1 MDKKV
6 INHLFHEHP
15 LILRNVSEL
24 MIVESVDCYA
34 CGKGINVDECAEM
47 VYVCSMQLE
56 GDDDDC
62 SINNLILHRKC
73 GELPNEIRHPIHPQ
87 HPIHLLDF
95 RSLSG
100 QHRCDVC
107 RRYIGMVL
115 GYRCSSCDFDLDI
128 TCEKL
133 GIDAL
138 LEERKHELQHP
149 SHPDHPLTLMRKPA
163 FAFYCDGCGEQD
175 VDMAY
180 ICSTCEFWV
189 HKRCA
194 TLPLIH
200 QYHHHHHP
208 LSLAFSFPKEDH
220 FKYSYR
226 CEVCDKFLS
235 MTCWVYGCGDCRYFV
250 HLKCVGGIESKPKPD
265 SILNEVDNSSGVIQ
279 LPLHVD
285 GIYKELITHFV
296 MNMMREEG
304 VIMPAAAT
312 STTVSFLDH
321 EKHPLICVTP
331 ISSPPYYQC
340 TIPNCT
346 PYFIHS
352 ICYSLPTTLQY
363 SSSSHLQ
370 LQSDDSHHLLQLYGH
385 YNKIHNHQN
394 HKFQLYTINPEL
406 NYKDAVFC
414 ECNVCGY
421 ETNGM
426 WYECEECDVKI
437 DVKCASLPTTIRH
450 ASHLHHKPLILTRI
464 LSQQEK
470 LRCRGCRDTLKE
482 NIFNNDIEI
491 AYFCSSDDCDFALDL
506 RCAQLPRS
514 IREHQWNMN
523 CNHPLLLT
531 FDASLDHPSDFFCEF
546 CEEELNPKGWMYHC
560 RQCDISVHLYKCLK
574 AASDWYRN
582 IKFGRRFEMDGIH
595 HHPLTFNLITL
606 QKWCHLCSEE
616 VYNFTGFEC
625 ASCYYVVCT
634 PCGRQQLLNI

>member
-1 MDKKV
+1 MDEKKV

-15 LILRNVSEL
+15 LILRNVSE
-24 MIVESVDCYA
+24 MKIVESVDCYA
-34 CGKGINVDECAEM
+34 CGKGINIEECAEM

-87 HPIHLLDF
+87 HPIQLVDF
-95 RSLSG
+95 RSLREHWCS
-100 QHRCDVC
+100 VC
-107 RRYIGMVL
+107 RRVIGMVL
-115 GYRCSSCDFDLDI
+115 GYRCGSCDFDLDI

-133 GIDAL
+133 GIDTL

-163 FAFYCDGCGEQD
+163 IPFYCDGCGEQD

-194 TLPLIH
+194 SLPLIH
-200 QYHHHHHP
+200 QYPYHHHH
-208 LSLAFSFPKEDH
+208 LSLAFSFPKKH
-220 FKYSYR
+220 R
-226 CEVCDKFLS
+226 
-235 MTCWVYGCGDCRYFV
+235 RYFV
-250 HLKCVGGIESKPKPD
+250 HLKCVGSAPIRN

-285 GIYKELITHFV
+285 DIYKELITPFV

-304 VIMPAAAT
+304 DIMPAAAT
-312 STTVSFLDH
+312 
-321 EKHPLICVTP
+321 ICVTP

-340 TIPNCT
+340 TVPNCT

-352 ICYSLPTTLQY
+352 ICYSLPDTLQY

-370 LQSDDSHHLLQLYGH
+370 SDDSRHLLQLYGH
-385 YNKIHNHQN
+385 YNKIHIHQN
-394 HKFQLYTINPEL
+394 HIFKLHTQSETND
-406 NYKDAVFC
+406 KDAVFR
-414 ECNVCGY
+414 ECNLCGLS
-421 ETNGM
+421 TNGM
-426 WYECEECDVKI
+426 WYKCTECDVRI

-450 ASHLHHKPLILTRI
+450 ASHPHHKPLILTRI
-464 LSQQEK
+464 LPHQEK
-470 LRCRGCRDTLKE
+470 LRCRGCRDLLKN
-482 NIFNNDIEI
+482 NISDI
-491 AYFCSSDDCDFALDL
+491 AYFCSSDDCDFALHL
-506 RCAQLPRS
+506 RCAQYPLS
-514 IREHQWNMN
+514 ITEHQWNMN

-560 RQCDISVHLYKCLK
+560 RQCDISVHLLSCSNP
-574 AASDWYRN
+574 ASGWYRN
-582 IKFGRRFEMDGIH
+582 MKFGRRFEMDGIH
-595 HHPLTFNLITL
+595 PHPLTFNHITL
-606 QKWCHLCSEE
+606 QKRCHLCSEE
-616 VYNFTGFEC
+616 VYNFPGFEC
-625 ASCYYVVCT
+625 VSCYYVVCRA
-634 PCGRQQLLNI
+634 CGRRQLLNI